1 MSLPR
6 DDCNEVAELLETL
19 GLSKDEYLDFL
30 SNEGKTLFERCLEEA
45 SEDQIFGVPIF
56 MFNGEQ
62 FWGADR
68 FGCLKRD

>member
-1 MSLPR
+1 MMSSFR
-6 DDCNEVAELLETL
+6 FRV
-19 GLSKDEYLDFL
+19 FL

-68 FGCLKRD
+68 IWLLEERLTEAGLTKSSEK